1 MEIKNLEKKYF
12 GLLKCYVNNSN
23 GLAQLEITI
32 PKINAEKTDKE
43 LYNIK
48 CQIQFNSPGSTSCLL
63 DCEFNIEVIPLNI
76 IIYCK
81 EYNLAKIDNENYKL
95 CLTHIPSGSPINL
108 YFKNYN
114 IDNVLNFT
122 YKIESLENNTSEK
135 PDIKRDKEHL
145 ELTLGKKDDNLLK
158 RLVCKLYLNFNNIFN
173 FIINIDCYLIPFD
186 FNFEVYDYN
195 NKSFSN
201 RFDFYL
207 KDYYD
212 FKKVNYKTVKIIK

>member
-1 MEIKNLEKKYF
+1 MYI
-12 GLLKCYVNNSN
+12 
-23 GLAQLEITI
+23 
-32 PKINAEKTDKE
+32 
-43 LYNIK
+43 
-48 CQIQFNSPGSTSCLL
+48 FN
-63 DCEFNIEVIPLNI
+63 
-76 IIYCK
+76 
-81 EYNLAKIDNENYKL
+81 IDNELK
-95 CLTHIPSGSPINL
+95 
-108 YFKNYN
+108 
-114 IDNVLNFT
+114 FT

-135 PDIKRDKEHL
+135 SDIKKDKEHL

-158 RLVCKLYLNFNNIFN
+158 RLICKLYLNFNNVFN

-195 NKSFSN
+195 KKSFSN